1 MTTPPPAE
9 DVTIQTQIGLADTPM
24 GQRAAIMITVLLGK
38 DAALQVADHIKTTAG
53 QLSSTRLVIAKPGDN
68 GLTPGAGHAVGQ

>member
-1 MTTPPPAE
+1 MTTPAE

-68 GLTPGAGHAVGQ
+68 GLTQPPGAATNRGN